1 MKLPQTLCISLMT
14 HSAFAALVHLWDRQG
29 EILKNRQTVDRT
41 APQQE
46 APAAD
51 LEQLSNGAPSLSN
64 HSVIGQGSARQRQP
78 GDATAGIGTESYT
91 EGSNNLTTMAA
102 GLGNLTA
109 ATTTVLDS
117 STLSTNDSACFG
129 VSNYQYTFQ
138 SHPRVDITVSYGSR
152 NTTQTW
158 EVRDGMLYIVPP
170 TENMEPEAIVTT
182 SSMPMGT
189 GDSSSST
196 NSTDTM
202 STTPMDNG
210 DSSSSTNSTDTMS
223 TTPIDNGE
231 SSSEIDSTDPTSSTP
246 IDASDS
252 ISSINRPDT
261 LSSMSRENGESS
273 SATNSTNEL
282 GLSLLRQGNSTG
294 DASPGAG
301 AMSESEL
308 SEPLLPPAGGQD
320 ADGNVSSGPSTPLS
334 PESPVVARRRPG
346 FTGPKI
352 KVRNGQWG
360 ERKSAAV
367 RRG

>member
-1 MKLPQTLCISLMT
+1 MKLPQTLCISLVT
-14 HSAFAALVHLWDRQG
+14 HSAFAASVHLWDRQG

-64 HSVIGQGSARQRQP
+64 HSIIGQGPARQRQP
-78 GDATAGIGTESYT
+78 DDATAGIGTESYT
-91 EGSNNLTTMAA
+91 EGSKNLTTMTA

-117 STLSTNDSACFG
+117 SILSTNDSACFG
-129 VSNYQYTFQ
+129 VSNSQYTFQ

-170 TENMEPEAIVTT
+170 TENIEPEAIVTT

-189 GDSSSST
+189 GDSSAST

-210 DSSSSTNSTDTMS
+210 D
-223 TTPIDNGE
+223 

-252 ISSINRPDT
+252 ISRINRTDT
-261 LSSMSRENGESS
+261 MSSMSTENGESS
-273 SATNSTNEL
+273 LATNSTNVL
-282 GLSLLRQGNSTG
+282 GLAVLRQGNSTG

-301 AMSESEL
+301 GMSDPEP

-334 PESPVVARRRPG
+334 PESPVVARRPPG

>member
-1 MKLPQTLCISLMT
+1 MT
-14 HSAFAALVHLWDRQG
+14 HSAFAAWVHLWDRQG

-64 HSVIGQGSARQRQP
+64 HSIIGQGPARQRQP
-78 GDATAGIGTESYT
+78 GDATAGTGTESNT
-91 EGSNNLTTMAA
+91 EGSSNNLTTMTA

-117 STLSTNDSACFG
+117 STLFTNDSACFG

-182 SSMPMGT
+182 SSMPMGP

-196 NSTDTM
+196 NSTATI

-210 DSSSSTNSTDTMS
+210 
-223 TTPIDNGE
+223 E
-231 SSSEIDSTDPTSSTP
+231 SSSGIDSTDPTSSTP

-252 ISSINRPDT
+252 ISSMNRTDT
-261 LSSMSRENGESS
+261 MSSMSTENGESS
-273 SATNSTNEL
+273 SATNSTTEL

-301 AMSESEL
+301 AMSDPEP

-320 ADGNVSSGPSTPLS
+320 ADGNVSNGPSTPLS
-334 PESPVVARRRPG
+334 PESPVVARRPPG